1 MITSVFKKS
10 TPLNLI
16 LVVFLMLVFF
26 FLYQFQDLTWL
37 NTSLSL
43 FKKLGLFLVLIGS
56 VFVTNF
62 IAKKNGLS
70 KDSAYIILFYF
81 LLLLFFPT
89 VLDNYKLI
97 LANFFIL
104 LALRRLISLQ
114 SLKASK
120 EKIFDA
126 SLWIFIASMFHFWC
140 LLYIVLVFISIL
152 FHVSRDYRN
161 WILPFIALFA
171 VGIISVFLSIF
182 FNKNIVDHVIENA
195 TIDLKIDY
203 FTNNYQN
210 GAFSIYLTIALFFV
224 VSMFTSFSN
233 KPLLLQTSFK
243 KIIAS
248 FFIGIVIFVISSNKS
263 NDLLVFTMTP
273 LAVMATSHIEIKQLQ
288 LKQEIVLMLFILCS
302 LFAFFSQLN

>member
-16 LVVFLMLVFF
+16 LVVILMLVFF
-26 FLYQFQDLTWL
+26 FIAQFQDSSW
-37 NTSLSL
+37 NTTVPFIL
-43 FKKLGLFLVLIGS
+43 KKTFLLVVLLGSIFI
-56 VFVTNF
+56 TNF

-70 KDSAYIILFYF
+70 KDSSYTIFFYF
-81 LLLLFFPT
+81 LFLLFFPSAF
-89 VLDNYKLI
+89 DNTKVI

-126 SLWIFIASMFHFWC
+126 SLWIFVASLFHFWTV
-140 LLYIVLVFISIL
+140 LFIVLVFISIL

-161 WILPFIALFA
+161 WVLPFIALFA
-171 VGIISVFLSIF
+171 VGIIFMFFSIIYGVNPAEF
-182 FNKNIVDHVIENA
+182 ITNGTTTNFS
-195 TIDLKIDY
+195 LDY

-210 GAFSIYLTIALFFV
+210 IAFSIYATIALFFII
-224 VSMFTSFSN
+224 SMLLSLSN
-233 KPLLLQTSFK
+233 RPLLLNASYK

-248 FFIGIVIFVISSNKS
+248 FFIGTIIFVISSNKS
-263 NDLLVFTMTP
+263 NDLLLFTFAP
-273 LAVMATSHIEIKQLQ
+273 LAIMATSHIELKQLK
-288 LKQEIVLMLFILCS
+288 LKQEMVLFVLIACS
-302 LFAFFSQLN
+302 LFAFFSQL

>member
-26 FLYQFQDLTWL
+26 LLYQFQDLTWY
-37 NTSLSL
+37 NSVWSLIE
-43 FKKLGLFLVLIGS
+43 KLALLLILLAS

-62 IAKKNGLS
+62 VSKKNGLS
-70 KDSAYIILFYF
+70 KDSGYIILFYF
-81 LLLLFFPT
+81 LFLLFFPSS
-89 VLDNYKLI
+89 LDNTKLI

-104 LALRRLISLQ
+104 LAMRRLITLQ

-126 SLWIFIASMFHFWC
+126 SLWIFIATMFHFWC
-140 LLYIVLVFISIL
+140 ILYLVLVFISIL

-161 WILPFIALFA
+161 WVLPFIALFT
-171 VGIISVFLSIF
+171 VGIISIF
-182 FNKNIVDHVIENA
+182 FSITLNKSVVDHIIEHSN
-195 TIDLKIDY
+195 THLGLDY

-210 GAFSIYLTIALFFV
+210 AAFSIYVTVALFFV
-224 VSMFTSFSN
+224 VSMFSSISN

-243 KIIAS
+243 KVIAS
-248 FFIGIVIFVISSNKS
+248 FFIGVIIFVISTNKS
-263 NDLLVFTMTP
+263 NDLLLFTFAP
-273 LAVMATSHIEIKQLQ
+273 LAMMATSHIEIKQLK
-288 LKQEIVLMLFILCS
+288 LKQEIVLAVLILCS
-302 LFAFFSQLN
+302 LFAFFSQV